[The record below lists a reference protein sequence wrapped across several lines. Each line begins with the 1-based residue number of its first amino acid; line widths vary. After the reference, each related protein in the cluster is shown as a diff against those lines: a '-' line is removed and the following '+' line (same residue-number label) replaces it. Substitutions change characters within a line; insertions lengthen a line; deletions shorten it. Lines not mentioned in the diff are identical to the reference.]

1 MPGGDPS
8 TGIEALLGRMTLEEK
23 VGQMTLAS
31 AGQAVTGP
39 VVRSTIY
46 R

>member
-1 MPGGDPS
+1 
-8 TGIEALLGRMTLEEK
+8 MTLEEK
-23 VGQMTLAS
+23 IGQTSLVS